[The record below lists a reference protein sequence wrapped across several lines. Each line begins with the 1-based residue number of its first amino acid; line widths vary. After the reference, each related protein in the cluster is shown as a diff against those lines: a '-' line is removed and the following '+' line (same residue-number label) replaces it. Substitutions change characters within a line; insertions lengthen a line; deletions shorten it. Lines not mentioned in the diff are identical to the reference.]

1 MLSQSFSP
9 SEDQMNLKDQ
19 ITKVASDLINLEVN
33 TIIKSNILGT
43 KMPDP
48 RHALLDIAKDYQFKL
63 IELHFPASNG
73 DSRQIELEDLTGG
86 ESTFQKICA
95 AADRGIKSLSDKQP
109 GSTQKAEIAAD
120 VWMLNRIKDMSGQ
133 IAGTVF
139 KQSDNEFTRELLNKQ
154 HPEPMKLSADNLILI
169 RKAWEMGTEEI
180 AMQTV
185 IQLDGDVV
193 TRVQPKYALNTS
205 ASIHE
210 IHRENV
216 RVSVQFWNELVQVVK
231 DFFASVVKAFWP
243 KG

>member
-1 MLSQSFSP
+1 
-9 SEDQMNLKDQ
+9 
-19 ITKVASDLINLEVN
+19 
-33 TIIKSNILGT
+33 
-43 KMPDP
+43 MPDA

-63 IELHFPASNG
+63 IELRLPATDG
-73 DSRQIELEDLTGG
+73 GGRQMELEDLTGG
-86 ESTFQKICA
+86 EDTFKKICD
-95 AADRGIKSLSDKQP
+95 AADRGIKSLSGKQV
-109 GSTQKAEIAAD
+109 GSSQKADGAAD

-139 KQSDNEFTRELLNKQ
+139 KQSDNEYTREALNVQ
-154 HPEPMKLSADNLILI
+154 HPEPMKLSPENLVLI

-193 TRVQPKYALNTS
+193 TRVQPKYAENTA

-216 RVSVQFWNELVQVVK
+216 RVSVEFWKELVQLVK
-231 DFFASVVKAFWP
+231 DFFTSVVKAFWP

>member
-1 MLSQSFSP
+1 MS
-9 SEDQMNLKDQ
+9 LKDQ

-63 IELHFPASNG
+63 IEFHFPATDGG
-73 DSRQIELEDLTGG
+73 DHQMELEDLTGG
-86 ESTFQKICA
+86 RSTFQKICA
-95 AADRGIKSLSDKQP
+95 AADRGIKSLSDNQ
-109 GSTQKAEIAAD
+109 SAASVKAEISAD
-120 VWMLNRIKDMSGQ
+120 MWMLNRIKDMSGQ

-139 KQSDNEFTRELLNKQ
+139 KQSENDYTRDQLNERQ
-154 HPEPMKLSADNLILI
+154 PEPMKLSPDNLVLI

-193 TRVQPKYALNTS
+193 TRVQPKYAENRL
-205 ASIHE
+205 APIHE

-216 RVSVQFWNELVQVVK
+216 RVSVEFWKELVQLVK
-231 DFFASVVKAFWP
+231 DFFTSIVKAFWP
-243 KG
+243 

>member
-1 MLSQSFSP
+1 MS
-9 SEDQMNLKDQ
+9 LKDQ
-19 ITKVASDLINLEVN
+19 VTKIASDLINLEVN

-43 KMPDP
+43 KMPDS

-63 IELHFPASNG
+63 MEFRFPVSNG
-73 DSRQIELEDLTGG
+73 DIHQIELEDLTGG
-86 ESTFQKICA
+86 ESTFKKICA
-95 AADRGIKSLSDKQP
+95 AADRGIKSLSDGQS
-109 GSTQKAEIAAD
+109 GSTQKAERAAD

-139 KQSDNEFTRELLNKQ
+139 KQSDNEYTRDQLNERQ
-154 HPEPMKLSADNLILI
+154 PEPMKLSPENLVLI

-193 TRVQPKYALNTS
+193 TRVQPKYAENTS

-216 RVSVQFWNELVQVVK
+216 RISVQFWNELVQVVK
-231 DFFASVVKAFWP
+231 DFFTGVVKAFWP